1 VDNQKLKIKT
11 NIIMNTHILHLR
23 SNDAIKSNNSY
34 KFIIPSI
41 VKKRDNKFK
50 ISLVSFS
57 IPYSWGNITNK
68 NNIIYYYESNLTGD
82 NINYLSITIT
92 NGSYNIVDLIEHIE
106 NLLNTNTQQ
115 AIIYNIQY
123 DEIYNKITISITNTN
138 KKVIFNFTN
147 NNICLLLGFYYNIYE
162 VTHNIPLV
170 SSYICNMYPDECIY
184 LRTNITALN
193 SYDSK
198 VNTASDILQKININV
213 NHNEYIYLTDVI
225 TPIYSDSSN
234 ISEIDILLTD
244 EKSNIIISENIEF
257 SLSILIEEIEN
268 STEQIINIL
277 NDVKTLLIELLK
289 LKIENKKSNL

>member
-1 VDNQKLKIKT
+1 
-11 NIIMNTHILHLR
+11 
-23 SNDAIKSNNSY
+23 
-34 KFIIPSI
+34 
-41 VKKRDNKFK
+41 
-50 ISLVSFS
+50 
-57 IPYSWGNITNK
+57 
-68 NNIIYYYESNLTGD
+68 
-82 NINYLSITIT
+82 
-92 NGSYNIVDLIEHIE
+92 
-106 NLLNTNTQQ
+106 
-115 AIIYNIQY
+115 
-123 DEIYNKITISITNTN
+123 
-138 KKVIFNFTN
+138 
-147 NNICLLLGFYYNIYE
+147 
-162 VTHNIPLV
+162 
-170 SSYICNMYPDECIY
+170 MYPDECIY